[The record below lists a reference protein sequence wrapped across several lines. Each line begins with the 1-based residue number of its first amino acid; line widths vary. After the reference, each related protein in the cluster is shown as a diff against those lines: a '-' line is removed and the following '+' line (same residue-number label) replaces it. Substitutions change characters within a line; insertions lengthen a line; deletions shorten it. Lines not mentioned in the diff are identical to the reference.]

1 MMNRRKFRHCLSAA
15 LGLVAA
21 LALPLGHAMA
31 EAVGRTTA
39 YQTNITRNGGASL
52 GIGIPISLGDRLQ
65 SNETGLGMIVFDDE
79 SSAKIGPNS
88 RLTIDEF
95 VYTPGSRQGKLS
107 VGMEQGLTRFYGGQ
121 LSKGG
126 NMEVRTPHMVLGAR
140 GGIINVYV
148 VNGLTIAFLVSGSMT
163 CVVNGQSQVVTNPGF
178 ACTSENGAL
187 SVGYGGIDPFPILD
201 SLDSVAG
208 TGIPGDPGG
217 GIDAIAFCASNV
229 GRQLSA
235 CRSVDGSLPGFE
247 ITFDD
252 PIGGTATGPVGNDC
266 VPTIIPP
273 VSAGPPTI
281 IPCP

>member
-1 MMNRRKFRHCLSAA
+1 MMNRLKFRQLLISG
-15 LGLVAA
+15 LGLVTA
-21 LALPLGHAMA
+21 LALTLGHAMA

-52 GIGIPISLGDRLQ
+52 GIGVPISLGDRLR

-95 VYTPGSRQGKLS
+95 VYTPGSRQGKIS
-107 VGMEQGLTRFYGGQ
+107 VGMQQGLTRFYGGQ

-140 GGIINVYV
+140 GGIINLYV
-148 VNGLTIAFLVSGSMT
+148 INGLTIAYLVSGSMT
-163 CVVNGQSQVVTNPGF
+163 CIVNGQSQVVTNPGF

-201 SLDSVAG
+201 SLDAVAG
-208 TGIPGDPGG
+208 TGIPGNPGG
-217 GIDAIAFCASNV
+217 GIDAVAFCASNV

-235 CRSVDGSLPGFE
+235 CRSVDGSLPGFQ

-252 PIGGTATGPVGNDC
+252 PIGGTGGGPVGNDC
-266 VPTIIPP
+266 VPKLD
-273 VSAGPPTI
+273 PTPSTFPII